1 MLWLVGIEELSRINP
16 EEKAGFILDRLSRAG
31 LDPAQLLG
39 RCTFEPHPQTSL
51 LEVSVSGG
59 ADSVALLILAF
70 LSNPNVR
77 VWHLNHQLRPSSG
90 HEAVFVQ
97 NLARALSAEVEIL
110 HIEVE
115 DGSNLEERARDQRR
129 AAFIDGVATGH
140 TADDLCETMI
150 INLVRGSGPS
160 GLGSMAP
167 GPQHPILDLRRA
179 ETEAICRALS
189 IEFVRDES
197 NMDPRF
203 LRNRVRNEVLPLLS
217 DVSHR
222 DVVPILSR
230 TANILRQIANYISSQ
245 ADELDPTEAKELAAA
260 DEIVA
265 TEAIRRWLT
274 DERGHSISYELA
286 QDVLRVARGEK
297 GATDL
302 PGAIR
307 VRRSKGKLS
316 KFAVGHAKP
325 DSSI

>member
-1 MLWLVGIEELSRINP
+1 MLWQVGIEALSRIKLD
-16 EEKAGFILDRLSRAG
+16 EKAGFVLDRLSQAG
-31 LDPAQLLG
+31 LNPTQLLG
-39 RCTFEPHPQTSL
+39 RCTFEPHPQTGL

-70 LSNPNVR
+70 LSNSNVR

-90 HEAVFVQ
+90 HEAIFVQ
-97 NLARALSAEVEIL
+97 NLASAFSVKVEIL
-110 HIEVE
+110 RTEVE
-115 DGSNLEERARDQRR
+115 DGPNLEERARDKRR

-140 TADDLCETMI
+140 TADDVCETMI
-150 INLVRGSGPS
+150 INLVRGSGPR

-189 IEFVRDES
+189 IEFVLDES

-217 DVSHR
+217 EVSCR

-230 TANILRQIANYISSQ
+230 TAHILRQIASYISSQ
-245 ADELDPTEAKELAAA
+245 ADGLDPTEAKGLAAA
-260 DEIVA
+260 DEIIA

-316 KFAVGHAKP
+316 KFAIGPAKP
-325 DSSI
+325 ESPI

>member
-1 MLWLVGIEELSRINP
+1 MLWQVGIEALSRIKLD
-16 EEKAGFILDRLSRAG
+16 EKAGFVLDRLSQAG
-31 LDPAQLLG
+31 LNPTQLLG
-39 RCTFEPHPQTSL
+39 RCTFEPHPQTGL

-59 ADSVALLILAF
+59 ADSVALLVLAF
-70 LSNPNVR
+70 LSNSNVR

-90 HEAVFVQ
+90 HEAIFVQ
-97 NLARALSAEVEIL
+97 NLASAFSVKVEIL
-110 HIEVE
+110 RTEVE
-115 DGSNLEERARDQRR
+115 DGPNLEERARDKRR

-140 TADDLCETMI
+140 TADDVCETMI
-150 INLVRGSGPS
+150 INLVRGSGPR

-189 IEFVRDES
+189 IEFVLDES

-217 DVSHR
+217 EVSCR

-230 TANILRQIANYISSQ
+230 TAHILRQIASYISSQ
-245 ADELDPTEAKELAAA
+245 ADGLDPTEAKGLAAA
-260 DEIVA
+260 DEIIA

-316 KFAVGHAKP
+316 KFAIGPAKP
-325 DSSI
+325 ESPI

>member
-1 MLWLVGIEELSRINP
+1 MLWQVGIEALSRIKL
-16 EEKAGFILDRLSRAG
+16 EEKAGFVLDRLSQAG
-31 LDPAQLLG
+31 LNPTQLLG
-39 RCTFEPHPQTSL
+39 RCTFEPHPQTGL

-70 LSNPNVR
+70 LSNSNVR

-90 HEAVFVQ
+90 HEAIFVQ
-97 NLARALSAEVEIL
+97 NLASAFSVKVEIL
-110 HIEVE
+110 RTEVE
-115 DGSNLEERARDQRR
+115 DGPNLEERARDKRR

-140 TADDLCETMI
+140 TADDVCETMI
-150 INLVRGSGPS
+150 INLVRGSGPR

-189 IEFVRDES
+189 IEFVLDGS

-217 DVSHR
+217 EVSCR

-230 TANILRQIANYISSQ
+230 TAHILRQIASYISSQ
-245 ADELDPTEAKELAAA
+245 ADGLDPTEAKGLAAA
-260 DEIVA
+260 DEIIA

-316 KFAVGHAKP
+316 KFAIGPAKP
-325 DSSI
+325 ESPI